1 MRYSHFYGKPPKTWP
16 GLWQAPALA
25 HGFGSCEAL
34 LDFDLKKHRMSMN
47 VNIVIDDPEEL
58 ERVRQ
63 KEMDITKVGDA
74 SDDVGWCRMVL
85 MIAILGYMGMGQNL
99 LSKYFVD
106 EHPFTNIYHLYW
118 VH

>member
-1 MRYSHFYGKPPKTWP
+1 MSMESPIF
-16 GLWQAPALA
+16 LA
-25 HGFGSCEAL
+25 WLMASPSPFGSYEAL

-74 SDDVGWCRMVL
+74 SDDVGWC
-85 MIAILGYMGMGQNL
+85 
-99 LSKYFVD
+99 
-106 EHPFTNIYHLYW
+106 
-118 VH
+118 